1 MKQLKVIV
9 VGPGAIGC
17 TFGAA
22 LLEAGHS
29 VLFVGRTAFTSL
41 RVQHP
46 AGVFDSKVGFALTA
60 REIAPAD
67 VVLLATKAHQV
78 QCAADLLRAACGPAT
93 VLAVL
98 QNGIGHEQRVRRIV
112 ADGVEV
118 LAAAVSCP
126 ADRSAPG
133 RVTVRGPASLE
144 VTDTR
149 AGQRFAAAFQGSF
162 ASVRTVADIHSS
174 LWRKLISNAV
184 GGGIAV
190 LARRGNALFRGDAEA
205 LALARALGEEVL
217 AVARADGALLDD
229 SVLDALMTTLGLGSA
244 HPPSIVV
251 DRIAGRPTEWV
262 ERNRIVVDKGR
273 EHGVQTPLNRM
284 LATLIRVGEPV
295 RAE

>member
-1 MKQLKVIV
+1 MEQLKVIV

-29 VLFVGRTAFTSL
+29 VSFAGRTAFRSL

-46 AGVFDSKVGFALTA
+46 DGVFVSEVAFARA
-60 REIAPAD
+60 AHEIAPAD
-67 VVLLATKAHQV
+67 VVLLSTKAHQV
-78 QCAADLLRAACGPAT
+78 QGAADLLRAACGAAT

-98 QNGIGHEQRVRRIV
+98 QNGIGHEQRVRSIV
-112 ADGVEV
+112 GEEVQV
-118 LAAAVSCP
+118 LAATVSCP
-126 ADRSAPG
+126 ADRTAPG
-133 RVTVRGPASLE
+133 QVTVRGPASLE
-144 VTDTR
+144 VSDTR

-162 ASVRTVADIHSS
+162 ASARTVADIHSS

-217 AVARADGALLDD
+217 AVARADGATLDD
-229 SVLDALMTTLGLGSA
+229 SVLDALMTALGQGSA